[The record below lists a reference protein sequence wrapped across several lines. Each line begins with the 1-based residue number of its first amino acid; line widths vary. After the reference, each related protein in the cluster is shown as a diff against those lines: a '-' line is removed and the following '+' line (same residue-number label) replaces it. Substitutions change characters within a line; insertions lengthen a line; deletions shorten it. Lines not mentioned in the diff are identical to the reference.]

1 MLRASKRNFGGQFL
15 ELTTWPTARLRRSN
29 ACPRGSSEWIDFC
42 GTLDTQEEREHK
54 ERDVQRLGG
63 VIGKR
68 FVPDLRRE
76 FEKERSWIERRLRE
90 NRERLADDFSL
101 ATLGD
106 SVPQMADQVSLFG
119 DEGDEDD

>member
-1 MLRASKRNFGGQFL
+1 M
-15 ELTTWPTARLRRSN
+15 
-29 ACPRGSSEWIDFC
+29 
-42 GTLDTQEEREHK
+42 
-54 ERDVQRLGG
+54 
-63 VIGKR
+63 IGKR
-68 FVPDLRRE
+68 FVPALRRE

-106 SVPQMADQVSLFG
+106 SVPEMANQFSLFG